1 MNNVDLVDS
10 QTGLNSPHSGS
21 AAPQRQP
28 RRPQEPTN
36 AFGVQLRE
44 FFDRS
49 AMTQKDF
56 AEVLSLEIQI
66 PVSQVNLSNWLHG
79 VEPRP
84 KRNAPNL
91 SGKILEAARRIAE
104 NETGRSRY
112 ADPTAVQE
120 QFLAWDRLGITTRQ
134 VQVAGEISASLYR
147 AWRSGNV
154 RIPTSRWEAFHAK
167 VSLWTDFILAHQA
180 EWQSAGRKVR
190 TSSEKAR

>member
-1 MNNVDLVDS
+1 MNNVDLVKS

-36 AFGVQLRE
+36 AFGVKLRA
-44 FFDRS
+44 FFDQS

-56 AEVLSLEIQI
+56 AEVLSVEIQL

-84 KRNAPNL
+84 RRDAPNL
-91 SGKILEAARRIAE
+91 PDKILEAARRISE
-104 NETGRSRY
+104 NEAGRSRY
-112 ADPTAVQE
+112 ANPKTVQE
-120 QFLAWDRLGITTRQ
+120 QFAAWESLGITARQ
-134 VQVAGEISASLYR
+134 VQVAGDISASLYR
-147 AWRSGNV
+147 IWRSGAVQVPAN
-154 RIPTSRWEAFHAK
+154 RWEIFQTK

-180 EWQSAGRKVR
+180 EWQAVGRKAP
-190 TSSEKAR
+190 TSSAKAR